1 MTTRLFRRLRR
12 GEMDERPVP
21 MRVQGCS
28 YGTRYPSRTQ
38 AKRARRQ
45 LREARDVWVASCRHC
60 GGTHLMPT
68 WLARE
73 RQREWDHQA

>member
-1 MTTRLFRRLRR
+1 MTTRLFRWLR
-12 GEMDERPVP
+12 GGDESVSERESKPVP
-21 MRVQGCS
+21 CP

-68 WLARE
+68 WLVQERE
-73 RQREWDHQA
+73 RERETR